1 MGSDTIVCGHRGA
14 PVASPENRIA
24 SMLAAAA
31 RGATWVEFDVRPAA
45 DDVLVVHHDPV
56 TADGRVIAETS
67 SSDLVDVADTFEALV
82 AAIDLG
88 LDVEVKTDRTGR
100 DTDALASL
108 VADAVNTHVSRERR
122 AGSMVVT
129 SFDWAFLDALR
140 SHAPKF
146 RTGLLFMDR
155 PLVDAVSV
163 ATEGGHSVLA
173 PWYPLVDQAGVEAA
187 HAAGLTVAT
196 WTVNDAADIATVVGA
211 GVDMIIGDDP
221 AEIVAGLAAAG

>member
-1 MGSDTIVCGHRGA
+1 MH
-14 PVASPENRIA
+14 
-24 SMLAAAA
+24 AAAA

-45 DDVLVVHHDPV
+45 DDVLVVHHDPT
-56 TADGRVIAETS
+56 TADGRVIAETPS
-67 SSDLVDVADTFEALV
+67 GDLADVADTFEALV
-82 AAIDLG
+82 AATALG

-108 VADAVNTHVSRERR
+108 VVDALNAHVSPERM
-122 AGSMVVT
+122 GSMVVT

-140 SHAPKF
+140 SNTTQF
-146 RTGLLFMDR
+146 ETGLLFTDR
-155 PLVDAVSV
+155 LLVDAVAV
-163 ATEGGHSVLA
+163 ATERGHSVVA
-173 PWYPLVDQAGVEAA
+173 PWHPLVDRAGVEAA

-196 WTVNDAADIATVVGA
+196 WTVNEAADIAKVIGA